1 MGYLIQLFRSGRG
14 GKGFGCQGFAVQ
26 GAVLDDLLPKGSRKV
41 LQQGRAG
48 DGQLAINP
56 VAVHRVQPG
65 LCQHAAH
72 IAFPCAGRP
81 GYADKKRPGQV

>member
-1 MGYLIQLFRSGRG
+1 M
-14 GKGFGCQGFAVQ
+14 
-26 GAVLDDLLPKGSRKV
+26 
-41 LQQGRAG
+41 QQGRAG

-65 LCQHAAH
+65 LCQQAAH

-81 GYADKKRPGQV
+81 VVYCHTHPGFAGHTGIDFFGAQFVQPAQGVKQLSCLA